1 MQQQRVVHSQRIKT
15 VIQITDQFAKSFDR
29 LENCHGEQQT
39 TVQGELKKEMTQLQ
53 KKIIK
58 ETVSILAV
66 LSLEIIHKCFA
77 VTIVKWLY
85 S

>member
-1 MQQQRVVHSQRIKT
+1 
-15 VIQITDQFAKSFDR
+15 
-29 LENCHGEQQT
+29 
-39 TVQGELKKEMTQLQ
+39 MTQLQ